1 MMKSV
6 TRSSCAAW
14 ALSLCLV
21 LSSIFAGAAW
31 AGEPQ
36 VLRIPIDE
44 EPDSF
49 NVARVSDYPCAPP
62 DRRPR
67 ARAHRGRGHPG
78 SG

>member
-6 TRSSCAAW
+6 TRSSSAAW

-44 EPDSF
+44 EPDYYEIGRASCRE
-49 NVARVSDYPCAPP
+49 RV
-62 DRRPR
+62 
-67 ARAHRGRGHPG
+67 
-78 SG
+78 